1 MKDTLN
7 VSIVYSKLKP
17 YFSKSSYL
25 EYELL
30 GQVVVLII

>member
-7 VSIVYSKLKP
+7 VTIVNFRLKP